1 MDSIKW
7 NFLFSWQK
15 AESKLVYKHF
25 KLYISKN
32 LAFPVWETLF
42 LSLQVLYP
50 TQYFQ
55 ISVSLCSNLPQ
66 FLGKRPQ
73 ELIDPLWPQIAQS
86 LVHPI
91 LCWQVDLGGGIK
103 AELWLG
109 GSKCTVAV
117 VQQFLGPPVKAHP
130 VQSWASRS
138 HLQLCTWSCAVSLF
152 WFLKYESSNRRQDKT
167 CKSS

>member
-1 MDSIKW
+1 M
-7 NFLFSWQK
+7 
-15 AESKLVYKHF
+15 
-25 KLYISKN
+25 
-32 LAFPVWETLF
+32 AFPVWETLF
-42 LSLQVLYP
+42 LSLQVLDP

-73 ELIDPLWPQIAQS
+73 ELIDPLWPQVAQS

-138 HLQLCTWSCAVSLF
+138 HLQLCTWSCAVSLSSGF
-152 WFLKYESSNRRQDKT
+152 WSMRVLTEGRIKHAKVANRLSGNLQGYARWVQFSSQIQNGAWT
-167 CKSS
+167 LFS